1 MKKNAKYLGFIQLFV
16 GIGAIPAGLSM
27 ILEPSGNGIGMTTE
41 ILINTP
47 FDSFFIPGIFLFIV
61 NGLSNIL
68 CSIISFR
75 KNKLAGICGII
86 LGTFLV
92 LWIIIQIYLIG
103 LIHFL
108 QPLFFIIGIV
118 EIILGYRYN
127 TKRNKYDFIS

>member
-1 MKKNAKYLGFIQLFV
+1 MKKITNFLGFIQLFV

-27 ILEPSGNGIGMTTE
+27 ILEPSGNGIGMTTD

-47 FDSFFIPGIFLFIV
+47 FDTFLIPGIFLFAV
-61 NGLSNIL
+61 NGLFNIWASFL
-68 CSIISFR
+68 SFR
-75 KNKLAGICGII
+75 KNDYLGTFGII
-86 LGTFLV
+86 LGSFLV

-108 QPLFFIIGIV
+108 QPLFFVIGVV

-127 TKRNKYDFIS
+127 FKKN

>member
-1 MKKNAKYLGFIQLFV
+1 MKKNANPLGFIQLFV

-27 ILEPSGNGIGMTTE
+27 IFEPSGNGIGMTTE

-47 FDSFFIPGIFLFIV
+47 FDTFLIPGIFLFVV
-61 NGLSNIL
+61 NGLCNIY
-68 CSIISFR
+68 CSILSFR
-75 KNKLAGICGII
+75 KNNYLGIFSII
-86 LGTFLV
+86 LGSFLV
-92 LWIIIQIYLIG
+92 LWIIIQVYLIG

-127 TKRNKYDFIS
+127 TIKN